1 MNSVLETITKRK
13 ELLLLAAM
21 LELLHFSIWLGFG
34 TPLTRS
40 LMLMHLGLFLI
51 WQPVWRGDAKLA
63 WYNGVL
69 FILLTGV
76 FVVLMNPWL
85 LTGWLLLLSG
95 MCGGRIVISRNQRY
109 VYMLTLLFLVCELL
123 IACTTMLFDI
133 DIPPGITGF
142 FSILLPALPVV
153 ILLLPSGPEDRS
165 VISVDI
171 VYASVTMLLLSL
183 LIVGSLLN
191 MYMNNTDYITA
202 LVQSLIA
209 IGLLLFL
216 ISWLLSPRAGFSGLS
231 QIWLRSLL
239 NIGTPFEQWLMAIDS
254 HFERESTPDEF
265 IEAAA
270 WELVSLPW
278 ISGVEW
284 QTPNSA
290 GEYGQLTNNVTE
302 IDTDQITITLHGYN
316 TISGS
321 LYLHSKLLVQII
333 HNFYVAKVR
342 ERALLQQ
349 THIQAVHETGAR
361 ITHDIKN
368 LLQSLQAITS
378 IIQNEDEYSYSPLSQ
393 QLLKKQLPN
402 LTQRLQLALDKLQTP
417 HEESTSEDVY
427 LKDWWGDIQK
437 RTNLAN
443 LHFQEDISG
452 DPLIP
457 ADLFDSVMD
466 NLLDN
471 LREKL
476 QSGPDI
482 QITVSLLAGNDHIQ
496 LVICDTGCRI
506 PEEKAKRIF
515 NELLESD
522 SGLGIGL
529 FQAASHAESLGYQ
542 LRLSNNQHGKVC
554 FELSKAE

>member
-1 MNSVLETITKRK
+1 MNSVLQTITKRK

-21 LELLHFSIWLGFG
+21 LELLHFAIWLDFG
-34 TPLTRS
+34 TALTRS

-51 WQPVWRGDAKLA
+51 WQPVWRGDARVA
-63 WYNGVL
+63 WYNGLL

-76 FVVLMNPWL
+76 FVILMNPWL
-85 LTGWLLLLSG
+85 LAGWLLLLTG
-95 MCGGRIVISRNQRY
+95 MCGGRIVITRNQRY
-109 VYMLTLLFLVCELL
+109 VYMLALVFLVCELL
-123 IACTTMLFDI
+123 IACTAMLFDI
-133 DIPPGITGF
+133 DIPPGVTGF
-142 FSILLPALPVV
+142 FRVLLPALPAVM
-153 ILLLPSGPEDRS
+153 LLLPSEPEDRS
-165 VISVDI
+165 VTSVDI

-209 IGLLLFL
+209 IGFLLFL
-216 ISWLLSPRAGFSGLS
+216 ISWLLSPRAGFSGFS
-231 QIWLRSLL
+231 QIWLQSIL
-239 NIGTPFEQWLMAIDS
+239 NIGTPFEQWLTAIDS

-278 ISGVEW
+278 ISGVQW
-284 QTPNSA
+284 QTPNTN
-290 GEYGQLTNNVTE
+290 GEYGQFTKYVTKIE
-302 IDTDQITITLHGYN
+302 TDQIAVSIHGYN

-321 LYLHSKLLVQII
+321 LYLHCKLLVQII
-333 HNFYVAKVR
+333 HNLYVAKVR

-361 ITHDIKN
+361 VTHDIKN

-378 IIQNEDEYSYSPLSQ
+378 IIRNEDDYGYSHVSQ
-393 QLLKKQLPN
+393 QVLKKQLPN
-402 LTQRLQLALDKLQTP
+402 LTQRLQLALDKLQAP
-417 HEESTSEDVY
+417 HEEPSEEVY

-437 RTNLAN
+437 RTSLAN
-443 LHFQEDISG
+443 VHYQEDISG
-452 DPLIP
+452 DPVIP

-466 NLLDN
+466 NLIDN

-476 QSGPDI
+476 QAEPDI
-482 QITVSLLAGNDHIQ
+482 QITVSLLAGSDHIQ
-496 LVICDTGCRI
+496 LMICDTGSRI
-506 PEEKAKRIF
+506 PQEKARRMF

-522 SGLGIGL
+522 TGLGIGL
-529 FQAASHAESLGYQ
+529 FQAASHAKSLGYD
-542 LRLSNNQHGKVC
+542 LRLSNNQDGKVC
-554 FELSKAE
+554 FELANNN